1 MSTARTTKTDR
12 RIAAVER
19 ACRYI
24 EARIDGMEGD
34 GASDDQGVVTLAELG
49 AHCGMSP
56 WHLQRLFTRAMGVS
70 PRQYADARRL
80 KRFKAGLQQGD
91 GVAAATYD
99 AGYGSS
105 SRVYERADAA
115 LGMTPATYAKGGR
128 GARIRYALTATPL
141 GQLLVAATERGICF
155 ISLGARREE
164 LEQRLRREFPAAE
177 GIEHSEPVLASAVRA
192 IVGFIAGKEPHIN
205 LPLDIRW
212 TAFQRRVWEELRRI
226 PLGETRSYGEDR
238 PRPRSTARPARG
250 RTCLRRNPVPLA
262 CPATGSCAATAI
274 SVVIVSVQSESV
286 GCWSARRRKSR
297 GTKRKGGP
305 LALPSAHSGDPIN
318 VRRSKPCLSELQRRR
333 PRIYAFAGRRMAC
346 PSRLA
351 GFCRPPIVGSSRS
364 GPLCQQ
370 GTRPVRPPMGSM

>member
-1 MSTARTTKTDR
+1 MFQAAMETRADMPTAHTTKTDR

-24 EARIDGMEGD
+24 EARIDGMD
-34 GASDDQGVVTLAELG
+34 GGEVAMDEQGVVTLAELG

-105 SRVYERADAA
+105 SRVYERAAAA

-128 GARIRYALTATPL
+128 GAHIRYAVTGTPL
-141 GQLLVAATERGICF
+141 GQLLVAATDRGICF
-155 ISLGARREE
+155 VSLGARREE
-164 LEQRLRREFPAAE
+164 LEQRLRREFPAADS
-177 GIEHSEPVLASAVRA
+177 IEHSEPEMASAVRA
-192 IVGFIAGKEPHIN
+192 IVDFIAGREPHIH

-226 PLGETRSYGEDR
+226 PLGETRSYGEI
-238 PRPRSTARPARG
+238 ARALGQPHAQRAVG
-250 RTCLRRNPVPLA
+250 HACATNPVPLIVP
-262 CPATGSCAATAI
+262 CHRVVRGDGDLGGYRLGPA
-274 SVVIVSVQSESV
+274 
-286 GCWSARRRKSR
+286 R
-297 GTKRKGGP
+297 KRK
-305 LALPSAHSGDPIN
+305 LLEQEAA
-318 VRRSKPCLSELQRRR
+318 RK
-333 PRIYAFAGRRMAC
+333 
-346 PSRLA
+346 
-351 GFCRPPIVGSSRS
+351 
-364 GPLCQQ
+364 
-370 GTRPVRPPMGSM
+370 

>member
-1 MSTARTTKTDR
+1 LRH
-12 RIAAVER
+12 E
-19 ACRYI
+19 
-24 EARIDGMEGD
+24 
-34 GASDDQGVVTLAELG
+34 
-49 AHCGMSP
+49 P

-192 IVGFIAGKEPHIN
+192 IVDFIAGKEPHIN

-226 PLGETRSYGEDR
+226 PLGETRSYGEI
-238 PRPRSTARPARG
+238 ARALGQPHAQRAVG
-250 RTCLRRNPVPLA
+250 HACATNPVPLLVP
-262 CPATGSCAATAI
+262 CHRVVRGDGDLGGYRLGPERKRRLLEREAA
-274 SVVIVSVQSESV
+274 Q
-286 GCWSARRRKSR
+286 K
-297 GTKRKGGP
+297 
-305 LALPSAHSGDPIN
+305 
-318 VRRSKPCLSELQRRR
+318 
-333 PRIYAFAGRRMAC
+333 
-346 PSRLA
+346 
-351 GFCRPPIVGSSRS
+351 
-364 GPLCQQ
+364 
-370 GTRPVRPPMGSM
+370 

>member
-1 MSTARTTKTDR
+1 MLQAATESRADMPTARRTKTDR

-24 EARIDGMEGD
+24 EARVDGTDGEGC
-34 GASDDQGVVTLAELG
+34 SDEQGVVTLSELG

-70 PRQYADARRL
+70 PRQYADAHRL

-105 SRVYERADAA
+105 SRVYERAASA

-128 GARIRYALTATPL
+128 GARIRYAITATPL

-155 ISLGARREE
+155 VSLGARRED
-164 LEQRLRREFPAAE
+164 LEHRLRREFPAAE
-177 GIEHSEPVLASAVRA
+177 GVERSEPALASAVQT
-192 IVGFIAGKEPHIN
+192 IVDFIAGREPHIN

-226 PLGETRSYGEDR
+226 PLGETRSYGEI
-238 PRPRSTARPARG
+238 ARAIGQPNAQRAVG
-250 RTCLRRNPVPLA
+250 HACATNPVPLIVP
-262 CPATGSCAATAI
+262 CHR
-274 SVVIVSVQSESV
+274 VV
-286 GCWSARRRKSR
+286 R
-297 GTKRKGGP
+297 GNGDLGGYGLGPQRKRK
-305 LALPSAHSGDPIN
+305 LLEREA
-318 VRRSKPCLSELQRRR
+318 
-333 PRIYAFAGRRMAC
+333 AGK
-346 PSRLA
+346 
-351 GFCRPPIVGSSRS
+351 
-364 GPLCQQ
+364 
-370 GTRPVRPPMGSM
+370 